1 MSGEMQSRDGA
12 TWAVVPF
19 KGRHGSKRRLAALL
33 DEQERASL
41 GRAMLADVVE
51 ALVRCSAVDRV
62 LVVTADPDTAQDDP
76 KVAWLMEPT
85 VATPSGEGAGLNA
98 ALRFAQGLAV
108 RADVTR
114 LLIVLADLP
123 LLESGDVEG
132 LLEVGLSGG
141 TEGPFVGIAP
151 DGALTGT
158 NALLLRPPAIL
169 EPQFGRDSFH
179 THVAWAGERRLP
191 YAIVRRPGLALDID
205 SPEDLARFLEVAP
218 PGETLTTLES
228 FGIAAR
234 LGVASIGHDLAPA
247 GRAAPGVRLKLGR

>member
-1 MSGEMQSRDGA
+1 MSGEMQTRDGA

-41 GRAMLADVVE
+41 GRAMLADVVG

-62 LVVTADPDTAQDDP
+62 LVVTADPDTARDDP
-76 KVAWLMEPT
+76 KVTWLMEPAVT
-85 VATPSGEGAGLNA
+85 TPTGEGSGLNA
-98 ALRFAQGLAV
+98 ALWWAQGLAV
-108 RADVTR
+108 RAGVAR

-123 LLESGDVEG
+123 LLKSGDVER
-132 LLEVGLSGG
+132 LLDVGSSGG

-169 EPQFGRDSFH
+169 EPRFGRDSFH

-205 SPEDLARFLEVAP
+205 SPGDLARFLEVAP
-218 PGETLTTLES
+218 PGETLRTLQS
-228 FGIAAR
+228 FEIAVR
-234 LGVASIGHDLAPA
+234 LGVASSAQDPALA
-247 GRAAPGVRLKLGR
+247 R